1 MNWTWFYV
9 FPLELNPNLE
19 FLLLLQFNKIFLM
32 PFHSLENLVYVFT
45 MILVVLVR

>member
-19 FLLLLQFNKIFLM
+19 KQILQFNKIFLM
-32 PFHSLENLVYVFT
+32 PFHSLENLVT